1 MLGHLIIQ
9 DSDESDDG
17 LTDPRIRITQIS
29 QLENAGTSLGPEQYL
44 NPDVPGQG
52 HLSGDVVATDGQDP
66 CLTVNFDDYLVSTGQ
81 TAADGIQHSLV
92 GNSPFEGKCIDVH
105 TEAEPRTVLENE
117 LAEPFCS
124 PLKGGLKR
132 SRTTMN
138 EEIIHNTGQEYQMS
152 KRSKTMVHGENQH
165 SFEPSCS
172 MDILIKTTA
181 EAGPFVLGQTPAN
194 LINEPLQK
202 YYLLEQN
209 KAQFSRQNA
218 PETTTSSPSS
228 SLNGC
233 QTTQNKSP
241 LRRSKSV
248 TVPTNS
254 PHDTEP
260 LSSTRYA
267 RARRTLTHPAD
278 QPLPA
283 SSSSSVDELSLP
295 ISVKV
300 VVTKVD
306 TQDDTA
312 DSQTSDTINLA
323 SDDFGGMPKE
333 MYRPR
338 PSRSRAKGSGPKI
351 VPRSSAEPYPNN
363 GREVDSNSLDILV
376 DNPGYSG
383 NNERMPVNITEEPPE
398 ADKPTNVSTNIDMPV
413 VAPAI
418 PTSKVLRKEN
428 KSQKKRK
435 LKRGKTMS
443 IILKKSSE
451 SDIEDDVI
459 WVENAPVPI
468 AIGNSAFNL
477 ESGTNVLRTNEIT
490 AAQQTVSENDP
501 DEIPAPVPPRKK
513 RSRKPKNADANV
525 QPSLNEPNKKF
536 NGPNESKD
544 TAEPSTLEYHS
555 NLPENTTPQPHDPAS
570 PAAPSLDTSDI
581 KIQDTHPQQQ
591 KDSIEDQDHQ
601 EPIPSGKQEILLAST
616 PQKAGAKGP
625 DKHSPIAINNRV
637 TYRVGLSRKAR
648 IAPLLKIIRK

>member
-17 LTDPRIRITQIS
+17 FTDPRIRITQIS
-29 QLENAGTSLGPEQYL
+29 QLENAGISLGLEQYL

-52 HLSGDVVATDGQDP
+52 HLSGDVAAIDGQDH

-81 TAADGIQHSLV
+81 TAADGIQHNLV
-92 GNSPFEGKCIDVH
+92 GNSPFEGKCIDGH
-105 TEAEPRTVLENE
+105 TEAGPRTVLENE

-138 EEIIHNTGQEYQMS
+138 EEIIHNTGQGYQMS
-152 KRSKTMVHGENQH
+152 KRSKTMAHEENQN

-181 EAGPFVLGQTPAN
+181 EAGPFVLGQTPTN
-194 LINEPLQK
+194 LVNEPLQK
-202 YYLLEQN
+202 YNLLEQN
-209 KAQFSRQNA
+209 QAQFSTQKA

-267 RARRTLTHPAD
+267 RTRRTLTHPAD

-306 TQDDTA
+306 TQDDKT
-312 DSQTSDTINLA
+312 DSQTSDTNNFA

-338 PSRSRAKGSGPKI
+338 PSRSRAKGSGLKI
-351 VPRSSAEPYPNN
+351 APRSSADPYSNN
-363 GREVDSNSLDILV
+363 GTEVDSNSLDILV
-376 DNPGYSG
+376 DNTGYSG
-383 NNERMPVNITEEPPE
+383 NNERMPVNITEKQPE

-418 PTSKVLRKEN
+418 LTSNVLRKEN
-428 KSQKKRK
+428 KSQKRK

-443 IILKKSSE
+443 IILKRSSE

-468 AIGNSAFNL
+468 TIGNSAFNL
-477 ESGTNVLRTNEIT
+477 ESGTNVLRMNKTT
-490 AAQQTVSENDP
+490 ATQQTISENNP
-501 DEIPAPVPPRKK
+501 DEIPAPVPARKK
-513 RSRKPKNADANV
+513 RSRKSKNADVNV

-536 NGPNESKD
+536 NGPDESKD
-544 TAEPSTLEYHS
+544 TAEPSTLEYDS
-555 NLPENTTPQPHDPAS
+555 NLPENTTPQPYDSAS

-581 KIQDTHPQQQ
+581 KIQDTHPKQQ
-591 KDSIEDQDHQ
+591 KDNIENQDHQ
-601 EPIPSGKQEILLAST
+601 EPSPSGKQEMLLAST

-625 DKHSPIAINNRV
+625 DKHSPIAINNRA